1 MKFVMLRNSVGF
13 VYFLL
18 GAQRKGMVIIMI
30 HYLISNNG
38 TFFKANL
45 HAHSTVSDGRL
56 TPAQLKELYKAQGY
70 SVLAFTDH
78 ELLVDHSDLD
88 DDEFLTITSMEY
100 AFIEKDDYFQ
110 SRTIELN
117 LFAKDQHNTAQIC
130 YDPSFEKKYT
140 IECIQKVIDE
150 ANANGFLVSLNH
162 PSYSMESPE
171 FFGQLDGL
179 FAMEIYNHI
188 SFVAGGVFDYNPAMY
203 ENMLRRGKSLYC
215 IAADDCHSDSP
226 DSAVN
231 CDRYGGFVMI
241 KAKRLEYGEIIS
253 ALERGDFYAS
263 QGPIIDELYVND
275 KKVYIKCSPAKYIA
289 MNTEHRPFGGI
300 QIAKD
305 GDYLTEAVF
314 DLPDGQSY
322 MRFDIIDERGRHANT
337 RAYALDEIKDY

>member
-1 MKFVMLRNSVGF
+1 
-13 VYFLL
+13 
-18 GAQRKGMVIIMI
+18 MI
-30 HYLISNNG
+30 HYLVSNDG

-70 SVLAFTDH
+70 NILALTDH

-100 AFIEKDDYFQ
+100 AFVEKDDYFQ

-117 LFAKDQHNTAQIC
+117 LFAKDQHNTTQIC
-130 YDPSFEKKYT
+130 YDPSYVIHGEKWRAPLAKSVGPSFERKYT

-162 PSYSMESPE
+162 PGYSMESPE

-188 SFVAGGVFDYNPAMY
+188 SFVSGGVFDYNPAMY
-203 ENMLRRGKSLYC
+203 ENMLRRGKYLSC
-215 IAADDCHSDSP
+215 IAADDCHSDRP

-289 MNTEHRPFGGI
+289 MNTERRPFGGI

-305 GDYLTEAVF
+305 GEYLTEAVF
-314 DLPDGQSY
+314 NLPDGQSY

-337 RAYALDEIKDY
+337 RAYALDEIKF